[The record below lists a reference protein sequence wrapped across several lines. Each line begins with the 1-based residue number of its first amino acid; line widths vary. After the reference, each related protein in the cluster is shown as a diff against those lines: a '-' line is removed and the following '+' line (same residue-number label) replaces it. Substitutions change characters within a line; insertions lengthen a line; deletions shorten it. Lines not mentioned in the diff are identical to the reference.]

1 MLYFDSSLGTNHEFG
16 YSLGTSL
23 GTSESLDI
31 TCFYTNI
38 YICTKKTKNYFVLYI
53 YSKVSVLSIF
63 LSFLY
68 KYIYNCR
75 KIDF

>member
-1 MLYFDSSLGTNHEFG
+1 MLYFDSSLGTNRNFG
-16 YSLGTSL
+16 YNLGTSL
-23 GTSESLDI
+23 GTSESLDM
-31 TCFYTNI
+31 TSFYTNI
-38 YICTKKTKNYFVLYI
+38 YIFVPKKPKIILYYI

>member
-23 GTSESLDI
+23 GTSESLDM

-38 YICTKKTKNYFVLYI
+38 YIFVPKKPKIILYYI
-53 YSKVSVLSIF
+53 YRAKYQF
-63 LSFLY
+63 YLY
-68 KYIYNCR
+68 FYLFYINIYITAE
-75 KIDF
+75 K